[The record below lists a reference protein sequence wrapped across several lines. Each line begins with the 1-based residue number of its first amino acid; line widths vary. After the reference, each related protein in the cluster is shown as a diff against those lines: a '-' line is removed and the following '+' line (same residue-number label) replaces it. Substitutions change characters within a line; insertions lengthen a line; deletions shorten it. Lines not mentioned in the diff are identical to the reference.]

1 MTDDE
6 DSEEPAVTLGT
17 ERTVEGAPLARVTA
31 RLMWGIEQSA
41 VREREGDTVI
51 RTPEGPRELGEL
63 LDDVDQQYFATR
75 QEFEAAL
82 GEVIGDGPVPTES
95 DEQAVES
102 AENEDDEP
110 AGDED
115 TEPAEDAG
123 EDGGEQTDGE
133 TDAEDSATAEG
144 TPESTTE
151 DDTPADEENE

>member
-17 ERTVEGAPLARVTA
+17 ERAVEGAPLARVTA
-31 RLMWGIEQSA
+31 RLMWGIEQSV

-51 RTPEGPRELGEL
+51 RTPEGPRELGDL
-63 LDDVDQQYFATR
+63 LDDVDKQYFATR

-82 GEVIGDGPVPTES
+82 GAVIGDGPVSTES

-102 AENEDDEP
+102 AE
-110 AGDED
+110 DED

-123 EDGGEQTDGE
+123 EDAAEQTDGE
-133 TDAEDSATAEG
+133 TDAEDATTAEE
-144 TPESTTE
+144 TPESTTDE
-151 DDTPADEENE
+151 DAPADEENE

>member
-17 ERTVEGAPLARVTA
+17 QRAVEGAPLARVTA

-41 VREREGDTVI
+41 IREREGETVI
-51 RTPEGPRELGEL
+51 RTPDGPQELGEL

-95 DEQAVES
+95 DEQ
-102 AENEDDEP
+102 D
-110 AGDED
+110 
-115 TEPAEDAG
+115 
-123 EDGGEQTDGE
+123 DGE
-133 TDAEDSATAEG
+133 TDADEAEDAATDEAS
-144 TPESTTE
+144 PESTT
-151 DDTPADEENE
+151 DEEDA